1 MDFLDKISKISGLQ
15 SGNRKFYSTET
26 ARLHYTDHLLQNMDE
41 NEYLLLYYL
50 TCLKLS
56 TASNTKTY
64 YRGCTYWVCLTP
76 LWPGLRATYHY
87 ASKWSGSA
95 VSYPTPPTD
104 SRSGIGVHSRSS
116 FVHVVRQQPPLCS
129 EEVRSS
135 GLCRRHQ
142 AAFPDLNSVSQPMQ
156 KLSLPHV
163 VLLGK
168 NIKSSPVVKDLE
180 VWIDSALTF
189 DDHVSK
195 LSSSCL
201 YNLRRI
207 NRIKHLL
214 DNKTLVL
221 IINTLIFSRLFYC
234 STVWGYTSSKNISKL
249 QLIQNFA
256 CRIILGIKKICSCL
270 CYAPIPWLA
279 RRPSKTSIKYLYD
292 GL

>member
-64 YRGCTYWVCLTP
+64 YRGCTDWVCLTP

-104 SRSGIGVHSRSS
+104 SKCGIGVHSRSS

-142 AAFPDLNSVSQPMQ
+142 AAIPDLNSVSQPMQ

-168 NIKSSPVVKDLE
+168 NIKPSSVLE
-180 VWIDSALTF
+180 LPECIIYVASIELNIFGQQKS
-189 DDHVSK
+189 
-195 LSSSCL
+195 
-201 YNLRRI
+201 NL
-207 NRIKHLL
+207 NYQCPYFQQAFL
-214 DNKTLVL
+214 
-221 IINTLIFSRLFYC
+221 LFYRM
-234 STVWGYTSSKNISKL
+234 GLYL
-249 QLIQNFA
+249 QQKHF
-256 CRIILGIKKICSCL
+256 
-270 CYAPIPWLA
+270 
-279 RRPSKTSIKYLYD
+279 
-292 GL
+292 

>member
-26 ARLHYTDHLLQNMDE
+26 ARLHYTDQLLQNTDE

-56 TASNTKTY
+56 TASNGKTY

-104 SRSGIGVHSRSS
+104 SRCGIGVHSRSS

-129 EEVRSS
+129 EEVRSR

-142 AAFPDLNSVSQPMQ
+142 AAIPDLNSVPQLTQ
-156 KLSLPHV
+156 KISLPHV

-168 NIKSSPVVKDLE
+168 NIKPSPVLE
-180 VWIDSALTF
+180 LPECIIYVASIELNIFWTTKLLPLLSMLLFSAGFSIVLPYGVIPPA
-189 DDHVSK
+189 HSE
-195 LSSSCL
+195 
-201 YNLRRI
+201 LR
-207 NRIKHLL
+207 
-214 DNKTLVL
+214 
-221 IINTLIFSRLFYC
+221 
-234 STVWGYTSSKNISKL
+234 L
-249 QLIQNFA
+249 QNS
-256 CRIILGIKKICSCL
+256 LGIKNLLMSLLRANPLVGEASVKNF
-270 CYAPIPWLA
+270 Y
-279 RRPSKTSIKYLYD
+279 
-292 GL
+292 

>member
-1 MDFLDKISKISGLQ
+1 MNFLDKISKISGLQ

-87 ASKWSGSA
+87 ARKWSGSA

-142 AAFPDLNSVSQPMQ
+142 AAIPDLNSVSQPMQ

-249 QLIQNFA
+249 
-256 CRIILGIKKICSCL
+256 
-270 CYAPIPWLA
+270 
-279 RRPSKTSIKYLYD
+279 
-292 GL
+292 

>member
-1 MDFLDKISKISGLQ
+1 MVQANRFNDFYVSVKVAASAKAKALCHHNGFSVESVELVVPAADDLKNTNKFEFHAVTEQDTEKIVKHIP
-15 SGNRKFYSTET
+15 
-26 ARLHYTDHLLQNMDE
+26 
-41 NEYLLLYYL
+41 
-50 TCLKLS
+50 
-56 TASNTKTY
+56 SN
-64 YRGCTYWVCLTP
+64 
-76 LWPGLRATYHY
+76 
-87 ASKWSGSA
+87 
-95 VSYPTPPTD
+95 
-104 SRSGIGVHSRSS
+104 I
-116 FVHVVRQQPPLCS
+116 
-129 EEVRSS
+129 
-135 GLCRRHQ
+135 
-142 AAFPDLNSVSQPMQ
+142 

-201 YNLRRI
+201 YSLRRI

-256 CRIILGIKKICSCL
+256 CRIILGIKKIC
-270 CYAPIPWLA
+270 
-279 RRPSKTSIKYLYD
+279 
-292 GL
+292 

>member
-15 SGNRKFYSTET
+15 SENRKFYSTET

-104 SRSGIGVHSRSS
+104 SKCGIRVHSRSS

-142 AAFPDLNSVSQPMQ
+142 AAIPDLNSVSQPMQ

-168 NIKSSPVVKDLE
+168 NIKPSSVLE
-180 VWIDSALTF
+180 LPECIIYVASIELNIFGQQNS
-189 DDHVSK
+189 
-195 LSSSCL
+195 
-201 YNLRRI
+201 NL
-207 NRIKHLL
+207 NYQCPYFQQAFL
-214 DNKTLVL
+214 
-221 IINTLIFSRLFYC
+221 LFYRM
-234 STVWGYTSSKNISKL
+234 GLYL
-249 QLIQNFA
+249 QQKHF
-256 CRIILGIKKICSCL
+256 
-270 CYAPIPWLA
+270 
-279 RRPSKTSIKYLYD
+279 
-292 GL
+292 

>member
-87 ASKWSGSA
+87 ASKRSGSA

-142 AAFPDLNSVSQPMQ
+142 AAIPDLNSVSQPMQ

-168 NIKSSPVVKDLE
+168 NLPSP
-180 VWIDSALTF
+180 
-189 DDHVSK
+189 
-195 LSSSCL
+195 
-201 YNLRRI
+201 R
-207 NRIKHLL
+207 KHSEH
-214 DNKTLVL
+214 K
-221 IINTLIFSRLFYC
+221 
-234 STVWGYTSSKNISKL
+234 
-249 QLIQNFA
+249 
-256 CRIILGIKKICSCL
+256 
-270 CYAPIPWLA
+270 
-279 RRPSKTSIKYLYD
+279 
-292 GL
+292 